1 MLTRSTHTSGLPAEM
16 YSIRSTKPF
25 ALPACPCRKVMSVLS
40 VVSRAKLV
48 RLAMCWAMKASHSAL
63 A

>member
-1 MLTRSTHTSGLPAEM
+1 M
-16 YSIRSTKPF
+16 YSIRRTKPF
-25 ALPACPCRKVMSVLS
+25 AVAACPCRKVMSVLS